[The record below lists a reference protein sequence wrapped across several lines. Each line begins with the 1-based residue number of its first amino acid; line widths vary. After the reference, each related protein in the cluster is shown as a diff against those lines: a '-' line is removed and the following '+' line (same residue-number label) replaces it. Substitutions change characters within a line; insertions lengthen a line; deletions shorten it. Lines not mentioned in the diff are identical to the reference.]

1 MLELI
6 THDFLSQK
14 FGEIEE
20 LRDQDA
26 TSVVMTFK
34 TRSEAENVIFPL
46 YLIYLCVL
54 ALGRIS
60 LICVTLS

>member
-1 MLELI
+1 MTVSVFLS
-6 THDFLSQK
+6 LSQK

-34 TRSEAENVIFPL
+34 TRSDAENVCP
-46 YLIYLCVL
+46 
-54 ALGRIS
+54 ADGMHT
-60 LICVTLS
+60 VTF

>member
-1 MLELI
+1 MLPPERCVKEFLQVL
-6 THDFLSQK
+6 TAVSVFLSLSQK

-34 TRSEAENVIFPL
+34 TRSDAENVCP
-46 YLIYLCVL
+46 
-54 ALGRIS
+54 ADGMHT
-60 LICVTLS
+60 VTF